1 MAVLDLG
8 SVNYV
13 CSDNKMTIEK
23 LERVMWR
30 LRKENVNTSYPTNNM
45 LKLAIMQEIGTD
57 IRTYK
62 ANRKALIALGWLKT
76 HNKKRLLVTNKDITG

>member
-1 MAVLDLG
+1 
-8 SVNYV
+8 
-13 CSDNKMTIEK
+13 
-23 LERVMWR
+23 
-30 LRKENVNTSYPTNNM
+30 M